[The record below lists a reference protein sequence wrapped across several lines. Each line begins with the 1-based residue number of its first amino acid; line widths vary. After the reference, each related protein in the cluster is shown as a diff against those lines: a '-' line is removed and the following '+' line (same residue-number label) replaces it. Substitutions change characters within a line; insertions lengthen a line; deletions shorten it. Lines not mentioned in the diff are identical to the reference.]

1 MAEETFKCEN
11 VEKNEGFMGDLGRNL
26 LKHGAD
32 FVNDPSKMQSVID
45 DPSKLL
51 NVGANFIGQ
60 EVLDQLIDK
69 ALSEAGEALS
79 SSGLDPIPIP
89 DMTIPYNLDKLTGA
103 CAPFLKNK
111 NSPLAELALALCQC
125 IAKNMNVQGDLFL
138 KNGLL
143 RGLSQLRRSLPTT
156 FSVDRGS
163 AKLGVGLG
171 VDNLEAPFDASASIA
186 SDDFQPEVKAI
197 VEKLGIK
204 FDVEVPFTGE
214 TTTGDFSFEP
224 ALDDLPVDVDIK
236 LGELQELADIV
247 KPLVIAPIK
256 EKIKEILKGRGKE
269 IIMEL
274 VKKNIPGISSL
285 T

>member
-1 MAEETFKCEN
+1 
-11 VEKNEGFMGDLGRNL
+11 MGDLGKGL
-26 LKHGAD
+26 LKHGKD
-32 FVNDPSKMQSVID
+32 FINDPDKMQSVID

-51 NVGANFIGQ
+51 NIGATFVGQ

-69 ALSEAGEALS
+69 ALKEAGEELS
-79 SSGLDPIPIP
+79 NGGLDPIPIP

-111 NSPLAELALALCQC
+111 NSPMAELALALCQC
-125 IAKNMNVQGDLFL
+125 IATNMNVQGDLFL

-143 RGLSQLRRSLPTT
+143 RGLSQLQRSLPTT

-163 AKLGVGLG
+163 ARLGVGLG
-171 VDNLEAPFDASASIA
+171 VSNLEAPFDASASIA
-186 SDDFQPEVKAI
+186 SSDFQPEVKAK
-197 VEKLGIK
+197 VEQLGIR
-204 FDVEVPFTGE
+204 FDVEVPFNGE
-214 TTTGDFSFEP
+214 TTTGDFSFYP
-224 ALDDLPVDVDIK
+224 SLDDLPVDVDIN

-247 KPLVIAPIK
+247 KPLVIGPVK

-269 IIMEL
+269 IIMDL
-274 VKKNIPGISSL
+274 IKKNIPGISSL